1 MGQTFLWCASPL
13 VFTAAARM
21 AAPAIRPLGHGDL
34 LLRGQN
40 AYRAVRA

>member
-1 MGQTFLWCASPL
+1 MGQTFLWCTWPL
-13 VFTAAARM
+13 VLTATAM
-21 AAPAIRPLGHGDL
+21 AAVPAIWSLGHGDL